1 MSIPPQPLQRGIGG
15 VPDQRKGPAQDIVA
29 IRRCA
34 PLRLTANLAQETCV
48 GPETIAALAAHAG
61 YYVNVNESHPKP
73 LGSAAILNRLLEI
86 ARISALAEM
95 ASGIAHELNQPL
107 GAIATF
113 SQAGDRLLNRP
124 EPLVAR
130 ALDVFRQINTE
141 ALGAGEGIRRIRR
154 LFDQDEITRSRY
166 QMSDVIEE
174 LRPVFEMIAEWANV
188 DLEIDVSPSL
198 PEVSI
203 DRLRVQHVLFSL
215 FQNALDVSVQNS
227 VPPHVRLTSRADRYA
242 VETSFSDSGAG
253 ISEETRSQLFRPFF
267 TTKPHGTGLG
277 LASSRA
283 IVEAHEGT
291 IGFECGTAGGT
302 RFWFRLPITDS

>member
-1 MSIPPQPLQRGIGG
+1 VRAGRRFGQTPWQGKDLNELNQ
-15 VPDQRKGPAQDIVA
+15 KG
-29 IRRCA
+29 
-34 PLRLTANLAQETCV
+34 
-48 GPETIAALAAHAG
+48 
-61 YYVNVNESHPKP
+61 

-113 SQAGDRLLNRP
+113 SQAGDRLLNRS
-124 EPLVAR
+124 EPQVTR
-130 ALDVFRQINTE
+130 ALDVFRQINSE

-154 LFDQDEITRSRY
+154 LFDQDDIKRSPA
-166 QMSDVIEE
+166 QMSEVIEE
-174 LRPVFEMIAEWANV
+174 LRPVFDMLAQWA
-188 DLEIDVSPSL
+188 DVTLNFDVAQPL

-227 VPPHVRLTSRADRYA
+227 TAPSPWVRFGFRAEKYS
-242 VETSFSDSGAG
+242 VEISVTDSGSG
-253 ISEETRSQLFRPFF
+253 IPPERRSRIFKPFF

-291 IGFECGTAGGT
+291 IGFEADAAGGT
-302 RFWFRLPITDS
+302 RFWFRLPIAEH

>member
-1 MSIPPQPLQRGIGG
+1 MNDLNQKR
-15 VPDQRKGPAQDIVA
+15 A
-29 IRRCA
+29 
-34 PLRLTANLAQETCV
+34 
-48 GPETIAALAAHAG
+48 
-61 YYVNVNESHPKP
+61 
-73 LGSAAILNRLLEI
+73 GSAVILNRLLEI

-95 ASGIAHELNQPL
+95 ASGMAHELNQPL

-124 EPLVAR
+124 EPQVLR
-130 ALDVFRQINTE
+130 ALDVFRQINSE

-154 LFDQDEITRSRY
+154 LFDQDEVKRSRA
-166 QMSDVIEE
+166 QMSEVVEE
-174 LRPVFEMIAEWANV
+174 LRPVFDMLAQWA
-188 DLEIDVSPSL
+188 DVTLTFDVAQPL

-227 VPPHVRLTSRADRYA
+227 TAPWVRFGIRAEKYV
-242 VETSFSDSGAG
+242 VEISVTDSGGG
-253 ISEETRSQLFRPFF
+253 ISPETRGQIFKPFF
-267 TTKPHGTGLG
+267 TSKPHGTGLG

-291 IGFECGTAGGT
+291 IGFESDAAGGT
-302 RFWFRLPITDS
+302 RFWFRLPVAEHGGKS